1 MRRISRLPALQ
12 KLRIPGDATK
22 DTAGLLL
29 RLGAIHAKFCERMAQ
44 QWSDF
49 EVSAQVNPSGWGPV
63 GPADPG
69 TPFDVPYA
77 HYDKKEK
84 FARAAEVTPSA
95 YPQRE
100 RGASPPRGPAVLRA
114 ARGD

>member
-1 MRRISRLPALQ
+1 
-12 KLRIPGDATK
+12 
-22 DTAGLLL
+22 
-29 RLGAIHAKFCERMAQ
+29 MAH

-84 FARAAEVTPSA
+84 FARAAEVNPSA
-95 YPQRE
+95 HPQRE
-100 RGASPPRGPAVLRA
+100 RGQLLRQ
-114 ARGD
+114 